1 MDRFDVASDREI
13 ALGKGAEVE
22 VALSETPTS
31 GYRWTAAADAAV
43 VAITDLGLVSDGA
56 SIGAGG
62 RHVFRVRGLNDGR
75 HDLTLR
81 LARSWEAS
89 PLRQHRV
96 TLVVR

>member
-13 ALGKGAEVE
+13 ALGTGAEVE

-43 VAITDLGLVSDGA
+43 VAIIDLGLVPDAS
-56 SIGAGG
+56 SIGASGK
-62 RHVFRVRGLNDGR
+62 HVFRVRTLNEGR

-81 LARSWEAS
+81 LARPWEPS

-96 TLVVR
+96 TLLVR